1 MCKSPDDE
9 NLQKIADAKGTRAS
23 DLNERIIQLQQKV
36 DKLDVV
42 SEDEMFES
50 IGESTDDETDVK
62 DKASQ
67 QSSRKSRMERSL
79 KEIITRER
87 CKRSQVKS
95 IVNTLKQQ
103 KSQQKLIIDQ
113 LLEKNHELDLEM
125 KKNNKLLRK
134 KTLKNDL
141 NEEHLKTVKC
151 LKGSLLSDLDSQN
164 SMILDKTAEVN
175 RLTIERDELEIRYK
189 NLQNRFDKERK
200 ILKPKKVTEDGETQT
215 ELEEKDEKIE
225 EDDRMQERLEME
237 FRSKESELKNQF
249 ETDFKSQEEK
259 FQRTE
264 EILKSEFSKQL
275 EERDV
280 VQRRLEENIERDSEI
295 IRGLESKVR
304 QLDISNCQLRQSHSE
319 GEERLR
325 ELEVALA
332 DKDEEMEKVKEGGLD
347 SSETLQSL
355 KLQFSH
361 MADTYENKIER
372 MEKDNEEIVEN
383 LQREINQNLD
393 IIKEK
398 DELIDHLK
406 RDLAAI
412 KTDLQGRM
420 RSNEERSLAETRKYE
435 EKIENLLTLLETK
448 EKEIENVNNK
458 SKTEREKF
466 NEEKEIGN
474 TELRDLKQQ
483 VEKMKVNLQQKSSCE
498 SDLLKSL
505 VDLEE
510 SNSALRSQNEQ
521 KEKELVRQRSDL
533 LDRDRD
539 NLRLTEELAG
549 LRRTIETVKIE
560 SQPLKR

>member
-1 MCKSPDDE
+1 MCKSPNDE
-9 NLQKIADAKGTRAS
+9 NQLKIADAKGTRAS
-23 DLNERIIQLQQKV
+23 DLNERIVQLQQKV

-67 QSSRKSRMERSL
+67 QSSRKSRMERNL

-215 ELEEKDEKIE
+215 ELEEQDEKIE
-225 EDDRMQERLEME
+225 EDVRMREKLEME

-304 QLDISNCQLRQSHSE
+304 ELDISNSQLLQSHSE

-325 ELEVALA
+325 ELEVAMV
-332 DKDEEMEKVKEGGLD
+332 DKDEELEKVKED

-393 IIKEK
+393 IVKEK

-448 EKEIENVNNK
+448 EKEIENVNNE

-466 NEEKEIGN
+466 NEEKEKGN

-483 VEKMKVNLQQKSSCE
+483 VEKMKVDLQQKSSCE

-549 LRRTIETVKIE
+549 LRRTIETMKTE
-560 SQPLKR
+560 SQRLER